1 MFIITAACT
10 LAACTLTTGCNST
23 PRRDMVLV
31 KSTCFGFRVSPYTA
45 TTGPQ
50 IEVGLIRDN
59 LQIIPV
65 VVTSNSVAV
74 PNFASSVSA
83 DLRLTSQQANE
94 DYATGDAASQITK
107 GQTAAQIGAAVP
119 PGAPLTLV
127 LPAGTGTISIATNVP
142 PVTTNAVPATNAKAP

>member
-1 MFIITAACT
+1 MLIISALAMAAVIS
-10 LAACTLTTGCNST
+10 TGCNSA

-31 KSTCFGFRVSPYTA
+31 KSTCFGFRVSPYTS

-74 PNFASSVSA
+74 PNYASSVSA

-94 DYATGDAASQITK
+94 DYATGDAASEISK
-107 GQTAAQIGAAVP
+107 GQTTAQIGAAVP
-119 PGAPLTLV
+119 PGAPLSLV
-127 LPAGTGTISIATNVP
+127 LPAGTGTISIATNTP
-142 PVTTNAVPATNAKAP
+142 AVTTNSVVPAAK